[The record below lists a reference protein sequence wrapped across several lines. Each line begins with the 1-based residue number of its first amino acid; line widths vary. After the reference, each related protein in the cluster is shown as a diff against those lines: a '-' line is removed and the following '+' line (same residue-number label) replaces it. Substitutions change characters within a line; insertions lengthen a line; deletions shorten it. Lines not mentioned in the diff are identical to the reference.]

1 MTDESPLRHGSCASI
16 ATLTL
21 NPTIDT
27 SMAAERVVPTQKIR
41 TSGDRIDPGGGGIN
55 VARVLARFRAPVH
68 AIFLAGGSTG
78 RLLDRLLQREGVER
92 TLVPIA
98 GETRVSVTVYEHATG
113 DEFRF
118 VPEGPTVSEV
128 EWQQCLAQIRNHSCD
143 YFVASG
149 SLPLGV
155 PADFYARVAEEIA
168 GRSTRFVL
176 DTSGEELKSAV
187 GRAPL
192 FLLKVSRSELEEL
205 TGAQLPTVEAVSDA
219 ASAIVERGDAEQVA
233 VTLGEEGAVL
243 VNAAGSEFMPALEVE
258 ARSAVGAGD
267 SFLAAMTYAFGC
279 GTDSSTALRLGIAAG
294 AAATL
299 SPGTNLCHPWDVT
312 RLSRQIADGGA

>member
-1 MTDESPLRHGSCASI
+1 
-16 ATLTL
+16 
-21 NPTIDT
+21 
-27 SMAAERVVPTQKIR
+27 
-41 TSGDRIDPGGGGIN
+41 
-55 VARVLARFRAPVH
+55 
-68 AIFLAGGSTG
+68 
-78 RLLDRLLQREGVER
+78 
-92 TLVPIA
+92 
-98 GETRVSVTVYEHATG
+98 
-113 DEFRF
+113 
-118 VPEGPTVSEV
+118 
-128 EWQQCLAQIRNHSCD
+128 
-143 YFVASG
+143 
-149 SLPLGV
+149 
-155 PADFYARVAEEIA
+155 
-168 GRSTRFVL
+168 
-176 DTSGEELKSAV
+176 V

-205 TGAQLPTVEAVSDA
+205 MGAQLPTVEAVSDA